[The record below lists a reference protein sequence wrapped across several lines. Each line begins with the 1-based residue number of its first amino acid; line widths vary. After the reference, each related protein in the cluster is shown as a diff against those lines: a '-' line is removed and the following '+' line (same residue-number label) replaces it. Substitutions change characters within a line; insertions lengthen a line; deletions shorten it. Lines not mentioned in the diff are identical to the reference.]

1 MDRQEALKTIAAEA
15 VRGEL
20 VFPTSAKVAL
30 RVRQLLDDPDCQL
43 EAAARMV
50 RAEPVLSARV
60 VAVANSVAF
69 NRSGREI
76 TSVRAAVTR
85 VGFRTVRALA
95 TAVATRQMAGAQ
107 AQRDVAA
114 RLWEHTAHVAALAQV
129 IARRVTRQDPETA
142 MFAGMIHEVG
152 GFYLLSQANN
162 FPGLLD
168 GSLADR
174 SDEDDETEGEFDGE
188 GEIGRAVLKALS
200 VPEPV
205 VAAIEILWKGYLTFP
220 PATLGD
226 TLLLA
231 DQLAPVKSPL
241 LQAPGDNREGMAATI
256 DMIVGE
262 ETLAGILKE
271 STAEVKSLTEALQ
284 F

>member
-60 VAVANSVAF
+60 VAIANSMAF
-69 NRSGREI
+69 NRSGHTI
-76 TSVRAAVTR
+76 TNVRAAVTR
-85 VGFRTVRALA
+85 VGFRTIRALA
-95 TAVATRQMAGAQ
+95 TAVVTRQMAGAQ
-107 AQRDVAA
+107 DQPGVAA
-114 RLWEHTAHVAALAQV
+114 QLWEHTAHVAALAQV
-129 IARRVTRQDPETA
+129 IARRITRQDPETA

-168 GSLADR
+168 GSLTDR

-205 VAAIEILWKGYLTFP
+205 VAAIEVLWKGYLTYP
-220 PATLGD
+220 PTTLGD

-241 LQAPGDNREGMAATI
+241 LQASGANREGMAATI

-271 STAEVKSLTEALQ
+271 STAEVNSLIHALQ

>member
-20 VFPTSAKVAL
+20 VFQTSAKVAL

-60 VAVANSVAF
+60 VAIANSMAF
-69 NRSGREI
+69 NRSGNTI
-76 TSVRAAVTR
+76 TNVRAAVTR

-95 TAVATRQMAGAQ
+95 TAVVTRQMAGAQ
-107 AQRDVAA
+107 DQPGVAA
-114 RLWEHTAHVAALAQV
+114 QLWEHTAHVAALAQV
-129 IARRVTRQDPETA
+129 IARRITRQDPETA

-168 GSLADR
+168 GSLTDR

-205 VAAIEILWKGYLTFP
+205 VAAIEILWKGYLTYP
-220 PATLGD
+220 PTTLGD

-241 LQAPGDNREGMAATI
+241 LQAPGANREGMAATI

-271 STAEVKSLTEALQ
+271 STAEVNSLIHALQ